1 LNNSDSDVSFSSLQ
15 YLCKIEYMGADISES
30 KVIIP
35 ICIKK
40 NCFYRNEYEID
51 DRGGGE
57 TSVNLNCGFLAKIE
71 SGSSIRGY
79 TVKKFNEKTALYDD
93 ELYPEKVYL
102 ANGGLGVP
110 LQKGTVVYVHSID
123 VAKIYSR

>member
-51 DRGGGE
+51 DRGGG
-57 TSVNLNCGFLAKIE
+57 S
-71 SGSSIRGY
+71 SG
-79 TVKKFNEKTALYDD
+79 TTNEICF
-93 ELYPEKVYL
+93 V
-102 ANGGLGVP
+102 
-110 LQKGTVVYVHSID
+110 GTVTGGDSVGGYRVTYFD
-123 VAKIYSR
+123 P